1 MDGAMGQDNT
11 DVIGAVV
18 VSGWVER
25 TRGGSGGAAGGG
37 GSGGTSS
44 MGDGSGETGP
54 SLTEAEIGK
63 MKRAEARNPEP
74 ATSSIGYNM
83 RKEEGEAFDKQI
95 HRRGGPGR
103 DESANKNSIEA
114 REEGAKKNDLHTLGE
129 EKENN
134 KTRGLGEGEGTE
146 DDARGAA
153 ATA

>member
-1 MDGAMGQDNT
+1 
-11 DVIGAVV
+11 
-18 VSGWVER
+18 
-25 TRGGSGGAAGGG
+25 
-37 GSGGTSS
+37 